1 MTAREEHSAPAA
13 LARLRR
19 FGGERLVRDMAAIFI
34 ADMPERLALARSAL
48 AAENG
53 DRVAYAA
60 HTMKSSAAQF
70 GAGALERLCA
80 AAERAAR
87 ANDLAAL
94 PALVAGMERE
104 LAAFRSWLDLALAA
118 PATAPS
124 APSAS
129 PSPVPATPST
139 PPAQERG
146 A

>member
-48 AAENG
+48 AAENV

-80 AAERAAR
+80 DAERAAR
-87 ANDLAAL
+87 AGDLVAL
-94 PALVAGMERE
+94 PALVAGMDRE
-104 LAAFRSWLDLALAA
+104 LAAFQSWLDLALAA
-118 PATAPS
+118 PATET
-124 APSAS
+124 
-129 PSPVPATPST
+129 SPVPASPAAS
-139 PPAQERG
+139 PAQERG